1 MLKKFALIIT
11 VFYSVVLATV
21 SLIRLNNLPDIGV
34 SFGDKIFHFLAYCLL
49 TYLWFN
55 AFIYSFKF
63 KKKQAIFFAVIV
75 SILFGIIIEVLQ
87 DTMTVSRAL
96 DIYDVAAN
104 TLGALLASIALW
116 FKNNLHV
123 KNT

>member
-1 MLKKFALIIT
+1 VLKNFALIIT

-21 SLIRLNNLPDIGV
+21 SLIRLNNLPDIGID
-34 SFGDKIFHFLAYCLL
+34 FGDKIFHFLAYCLL

-55 AFIYSFKF
+55 AFFYSFKF

-75 SILFGIIIEVLQ
+75 AILFGILIEVLQ
-87 DTMTVSRAL
+87 DTLTVSRAL

-104 TLGALLASIALW
+104 TLGSLLASIALW